1 MHNIGP
7 LVASFQVSLETCDVE
22 RLGEVLKNGGR
33 LTIQVGVTTPIEVF
47 SMADLT
53 IADVMATPA
62 TTEDS
67 APEATEPVVTAEAP
81 TGQKV
86 VPAKF
91 EVWLPE
97 DVVAP
102 STTPPPLKLDS
113 APPAAPADEHPGPS
127 TSTLPRTAP
136 LRARMA
142 VQVATTATTPEDTAL
157 AQILAA
163 DTPWVGPRWREAH
176 NISEEIAD
184 ALIARGALT
193 RHPQHPDTIGPKGTN
208 P

>member
-1 MHNIGP
+1 VHNIGP

-102 STTPPPLKLDS
+102 STTPPPLS
-113 APPAAPADEHPGPS
+113 WTARRPRRRQTSIPAPR
-127 TSTLPRTAP
+127 LPRSRAP
-136 LRARMA
+136 RPCVHEWLCR
-142 VQVATTATTPEDTAL
+142 
-157 AQILAA
+157 
-163 DTPWVGPRWREAH
+163 
-176 NISEEIAD
+176 
-184 ALIARGALT
+184 
-193 RHPQHPDTIGPKGTN
+193 
-208 P
+208 